1 MRLLDR
7 YIARECLKILCLC
20 LAVFVGVYVIVDLF
34 EKFSKFL
41 EARVEPA
48 LIVRYYL
55 LSLPN
60 FFLQVLPVAV
70 LLASLLTLGGLARH
84 NEVLAMKMGHV
95 SALRIALPC
104 IAVGLAASLTAWMTA
119 EYLAPRT
126 SERALN
132 IWRTQVRRLP
142 AHRITRDSD
151 IWYRAQGN
159 RFVHIS
165 LIDPASGLIRGMSV
179 FELAPDFDLLRR
191 VDARAAVWS
200 REGWTLR
207 EGYRL
212 LLDQAPVRIEPFE
225 EMDVPLKERAEDFAR
240 VARAPEEMS
249 YAQLR
254 QYIER
259 LVRSGVGVT
268 RYRVDLYAK
277 VAIALSSLVTALI
290 GVSFGLRTGKAGVM
304 VWVGACIPMGFLYW
318 LFLVLGFQLGRSAVL
333 PPLVAAW
340 LPNLVFGI
348 GGLISLWRLR
358 G

>member
-7 YIARECLKILCLC
+7 YIARECLKLLCLC
-20 LAVFVGVYVIVDLF
+20 LVAFIGVYVIVDLF

-41 EARVEPA
+41 ETLVTPA

-55 LSLPN
+55 LSIPN
-60 FFLQVLPVAV
+60 ILLQVLPVAV
-70 LLASLLTLGGLARH
+70 LLSSLLTLGGLARN
-84 NEVLAMKMGHV
+84 NEMLAMKMGHV
-95 SALRIALPC
+95 STLRIALPC
-104 IAVGLAASLTAWMTA
+104 IAIGLAASLTAWVMA
-119 EYLAPRT
+119 EYLVPRT

-151 IWYRAQGN
+151 IWYRAQGK

-165 LIDPASGLIRGMSV
+165 LIDPASGLIRGMSI
-179 FELAPDFDLLRR
+179 FELAPDFDLLQR

-200 REGWTLR
+200 GDGWTLR
-207 EGYRL
+207 HGYRL
-212 LLDQAPVRIEPFE
+212 ELDQDPVRIESFE
-225 EMDVPLKERAEDFAR
+225 ELGVPLKERPEDFAR

-249 YAQLR
+249 YTQLR
-254 QYIER
+254 VYIER
-259 LVRSGVGVT
+259 LVRSGVSVT

-277 VAIALSSLVTALI
+277 VAIALASFVMALI

-304 VWVGACIPMGFLYW
+304 VWVGACIPTGFLYW
-318 LFLVLGFQLGRSAVL
+318 LILVLGFQLGRGGAL

-340 LPNLVFGI
+340 LPNMVFGV
-348 GGLISLWRLR
+348 GGLLSLWRLR

>member
-7 YIARECLKILCLC
+7 YIARECLKLLCLC

-48 LIVRYYL
+48 LIARYYL
-55 LSLPN
+55 FSFPN

-84 NEVLAMKMGHV
+84 NEVLAMKMGHLSTV
-95 SALRIALPC
+95 RIALPC
-104 IAVGLAASLTAWMTA
+104 IAVGLAASLAAWMTA
-119 EYLAPRT
+119 ESLAPRT

-165 LIDPASGLIRGMSV
+165 LIEPATGLIRGMSV
-179 FELAPDFDLLRR
+179 FELAPDFALLRR
-191 VDARAAVWS
+191 VDARAAAWS
-200 REGWTLR
+200 GQGWTLR

-212 LLDQAPVRIEPFE
+212 QLNRTPVRIEPFE
-225 EMDVPLKERAEDFAR
+225 EMDVPLKEGTEDFAR

-249 YAQLR
+249 YTQLR

-259 LVRSGVGVT
+259 LVRSGASVT

-277 VAIALSSLVTALI
+277 PAIALTSLIMALI

-304 VWVGACIPMGFLYW
+304 VWVGACIPTGFLYW
-318 LFLVLGFQLGRSAVL
+318 LILVLGFQLGRGAVL

-340 LPNLVFGI
+340 LPNLVFGV
-348 GGLISLWRLR
+348 GGLLSLWRLR

>member
-55 LSLPN
+55 FSLPN
-60 FFLQVLPVAV
+60 FFLQVLPVGV

-95 SALRIALPC
+95 STLRIALPC
-104 IAVGLAASLTAWMTA
+104 IAVGLIASLAAWMAA

-165 LIDPASGLIRGMSV
+165 LIETQSGLIRGISL
-179 FELAPDFDLLRR
+179 FELSPDF
-191 VDARAAVWS
+191 AM
-200 REGWTLR
+200 
-207 EGYRL
+207 
-212 LLDQAPVRIEPFE
+212 LDQLP
-225 EMDVPLKERAEDFAR
+225 K
-240 VARAPEEMS
+240 
-249 YAQLR
+249 
-254 QYIER
+254 
-259 LVRSGVGVT
+259 G
-268 RYRVDLYAK
+268 
-277 VAIALSSLVTALI
+277 LSSTRVVRQPGHQSVDVVQVESRRNRQAGL
-290 GVSFGLRTGKAGVM
+290 GV
-304 VWVGACIPMGFLYW
+304 VG
-318 LFLVLGFQLGRSAVL
+318 S
-333 PPLVAAW
+333 
-340 LPNLVFGI
+340 GI
-348 GGLISLWRLR
+348 GGDEEAVLL
-358 G
+358 

>member
-55 LSLPN
+55 FSLPN

-104 IAVGLAASLTAWMTA
+104 IAVGLAVSLAAWMTA
-119 EYLAPRT
+119 ESLAPRT

-212 LLDQAPVRIEPFE
+212 QLDQTPVRIEPFE

-340 LPNLVFGI
+340 LPNLVFGV

>member
-7 YIARECLKILCLC
+7 YIARECLKLLCLC
-20 LAVFVGVYVIVDLF
+20 LVSFVGVYVIVDLF
-34 EKFSKFL
+34 EKFSNFL
-41 EARVEPA
+41 EARADPA
-48 LIVRYYL
+48 LIAWYYL
-55 LSLPN
+55 FSLPN
-60 FFLQVLPVAV
+60 FLLQVLPVAV

-84 NEVLAMKMGHV
+84 NEVLAMKMGQV
-95 SALRIALPC
+95 STLRIALPC
-104 IAVGLAASLTAWMTA
+104 IAVGLAASLAAWMTA
-119 EYLAPRT
+119 EHLAPRT

-142 AHRITRDSD
+142 AYRISRDSD
-151 IWYRAQGN
+151 IWYRGQGN

-165 LIDPASGLIRGMSV
+165 LIDPASGLIRGMSI
-179 FELAPDFDLLRR
+179 FELAPDFDLLQR

-212 LLDQAPVRIEPFE
+212 ELDQTPVRIEPFE
-225 EMDVPLKERAEDFAR
+225 EMGVPLKETPEDFAR

-254 QYIER
+254 EYIER
-259 LVRSGVGVT
+259 LVRSGVSVT

-277 VAIALSSLVTALI
+277 VATALTSLIMAFI

-304 VWVGACIPMGFLYW
+304 LWLGACIPTGFLYW
-318 LFLVLGFQLGRSAVL
+318 LLLVLGFQLGRGGAL

-340 LPNLVFGI
+340 LPNVVFGV
-348 GGLISLWRLR
+348 GGLFSLWRLR

>member
-7 YIARECLKILCLC
+7 YIARECLKLLGFCLGI
-20 LAVFVGVYVIVDLF
+20 FVGVYVIVDLF

-41 EARVEPA
+41 EAHVEPA
-48 LIVRYYL
+48 LILRYYL
-55 LSLPN
+55 FSLPN
-60 FFLQVLPVAV
+60 LFLQVLPVAV

-95 SALRIALPC
+95 STLRIALPC
-104 IAVGLAASLTAWMTA
+104 IAVGLIASLAAWMVA
-119 EYLAPRT
+119 EYVAPGMN
-126 SERALN
+126 ERALN

-142 AHRITRDSD
+142 AYRITRDSD

-165 LIDPASGLIRGMSV
+165 LIDPASGLVRGISI
-179 FELAPDFDLLRR
+179 FELAPDFELVQRL
-191 VDARAAVWS
+191 DASAAVWN
-200 REGWTLR
+200 EGGWLLR

-212 LLDQAPVRIEPFE
+212 VQGQGSIRVDPFPELGVALD
-225 EMDVPLKERAEDFAR
+225 ERPEDFAR

-254 QYIER
+254 EYIQR
-259 LVRSGVGVT
+259 LVSSGVSVT

-277 VAIALSSLVTALI
+277 VATALASLVMTLI
-290 GVSFGLRTGKAGVM
+290 GVSFGLRTGRAGVM

-318 LFLVLGFQLGRSAVL
+318 LLLVLGFQLGRGGAL
-333 PPLVAAW
+333 PPLAAAW
-340 LPNLVFGI
+340 LPNLVFGL
-348 GGLISLWRLR
+348 GGLFSLWRLR

>member
-7 YIARECLKILCLC
+7 YIARECLKLFCLC
-20 LAVFVGVYVIVDLF
+20 LVVFVGVYVIVDLF

-41 EARVEPA
+41 EARVEPD
-48 LIVRYYL
+48 LILRYYL
-55 LSLPN
+55 FSLPN

-95 SALRIALPC
+95 STLRIALPC
-104 IAVGLAASLTAWMTA
+104 IAVGLIASLAAWMAA

-126 SERALN
+126 NERALN

-142 AHRITRDSD
+142 AYRITRDSD

-165 LIDPASGLIRGMSV
+165 LIDPASGLIRGISI
-179 FELAPDFDLLRR
+179 FELAPDFDLTRR
-191 VDARAAVWS
+191 VDASAAVWNGD
-200 REGWTLR
+200 GWTLR
-207 EGYRL
+207 DGYRL
-212 LLDQAPVRIEPFE
+212 EQDQASIRVEPFPVLGVAL
-225 EMDVPLKERAEDFAR
+225 DERPEDFAR

-249 YAQLR
+249 YAQLH

-259 LVRSGVGVT
+259 LVSSGVSVT

-277 VAIALSSLVTALI
+277 VATALASLVMALI

-318 LFLVLGFQLGRSAVL
+318 LLLVLGFKLGRGGAL
-333 PPLVAAW
+333 PPLAAAW
-340 LPNLVFGI
+340 LPNVVFGA
-348 GGLISLWRLR
+348 GGLLSLWRLR